1 MRRAILWLLASGSLI
16 ACGLPSSQTRAVSSN
31 DFTWTQAA
39 DCPLPRF
46 EAMGLAVQSK
56 LLVMG
61 GFISSSLDVTPRF
74 DVFDPETNTW
84 TQRQDLPG
92 PETHVGVAMK
102 DGIVYMVGGFRGPA
116 SSWVTSSEFWSYDFA
131 NDVWNALPPLPS
143 RRVALSLTNVGNTF
157 YAIGGLAADGDSDAA
172 DNTYWSIDDQQWT
185 TSTDLPN
192 PRNHLGGTVVQGNVY
207 IVGGRHSWDETSGNQ
222 SELDAFDP
230 TSSSWTQLTDIPLG
244 RSEIAASTF
253 STGDHL
259 FVIGGS
265 VNPASPSSDVWVYDP
280 SADQWSAL
288 PPLPSPRKGAVADVI
303 GNKIIV
309 TTGSPTGIDPAGTTW
324 IGCCLD

>member
-1 MRRAILWLLASGSLI
+1 
-16 ACGLPSSQTRAVSSN
+16 
-31 DFTWTQAA
+31 
-39 DCPLPRF
+39 
-46 EAMGLAVQSK
+46 
-56 LLVMG
+56 
-61 GFISSSLDVTPRF
+61 
-74 DVFDPETNTW
+74 
-84 TQRQDLPG
+84 
-92 PETHVGVAMK
+92 
-102 DGIVYMVGGFRGPA
+102 
-116 SSWVTSSEFWSYDFA
+116 
-131 NDVWNALPPLPS
+131 
-143 RRVALSLTNVGNTF
+143 
-157 YAIGGLAADGDSDAA
+157 DGDSDAA

-192 PRNHLGGTVVQGNVY
+192 PRNHLGGAVVLGQVY
-207 IVGGRHSWDETSGNQ
+207 IVGGRHSWDETAGNQ
-222 SELDAFDP
+222 SELDVFDP

-244 RSEIAASTF
+244 RSEIAGSTF
-253 STGDHL
+253 SAGGRL

-324 IGCCLD
+324 IGCCLY